1 MRMLCNV
8 ILARQKRAHA
18 AKLQDALAAVQHFKL
33 IHGQQAFTELLV
45 IQAVRRFASPRF
57 ACVVGVD
64 GLAPKRFGQ
73 GFERRRLFAAE
84 KQARVTVADDG
95 FRIVLVQCLELAL
108 RLQNQTRGD
117 FSAANRRHQLF
128 QFWNLPDIGALV
140 DQTTHMHGQSPAV
153 HVVSLVAQEIEKLG
167 ITHSNQEIK
176 AVVRIAHNEEQ
187 RRLLVAQRIEF
198 QFVIRRQLT
207 QFGDVEH
214 RQPRAAG
221 NQNAFRRFSRD
232 EKSRTFSSNS

>member
-1 MRMLCNV
+1 MLKLLLYLHLIHIRHRIRLDLHPPSDKPLHVKGVLRVCIGQIFVMRMLCNV
-8 ILARQKRAHA
+8 ILARQKRAHT

-64 GLAPKRFGQ
+64 GLSPKRFGQ

-128 QFWNLPDIGALV
+128 EFRNLPDIGALV
-140 DQTTHMHGQSPAV
+140 DQATHMHGQSPAV
-153 HVVSLVAQEIEKLG
+153 HIVRLVAQEVEKLG
-167 ITHSNQEIK
+167 MPSES
-176 AVVRIAHNEEQ
+176 
-187 RRLLVAQRIEF
+187 
-198 QFVIRRQLT
+198 
-207 QFGDVEH
+207 
-214 RQPRAAG
+214 
-221 NQNAFRRFSRD
+221 SR
-232 EKSRTFSSNS
+232 